1 MEVSD
6 ILIIITAFL
15 IMLQTL
21 NLSRNPALYF
31 YIVEWCMP
39 NSESKLQSIL
49 MDLVNFKIVCEIS
62 FLMPS
67 MILHHVVW

>member
-6 ILIIITAFL
+6 ILIIITAFH

-31 YIVEWCMP
+31 SIVEWCMP
-39 NSESKLQSIL
+39 NLESKLQSIL

-67 MILHHVVW
+67 MILPHLVW